1 MSAATQPI
9 GAFDSGVGGL
19 TVVQAM
25 RSLLPAEDILYLGDT
40 ARVPYGNKSP
50 DTILRYSRE
59 IMAYLRRH
67 GVKAVVV
74 ACNTASAH
82 ALSVLQNEA
91 DIPVI
96 GVIAPGVEA
105 ALAATRNGR
114 IGVVGTH
121 GTIQS
126 GAYQNML
133 CKLRADA
140 VITAVAAPL
149 LVSLV
154 EEDWLSHPATHLI
167 LEEYFAPMK
176 AAQVDTVVLACTHY
190 PLLKTLAQRVLG
202 PEVVLVDSA
211 QNAASA
217 LARQLERAGLQRPNG
232 GPAGQTTIRSTDA
245 PTQFLRLAERF
256 LGEKIESIQQVA
268 VG

>member
-1 MSAATQPI
+1 MNLTNQPV

-19 TVVQAM
+19 TVVHAM
-25 RSLLPAEDILYLGDT
+25 RALLPAEDILYLGDT

-50 DTILRYSRE
+50 DTIIRYSRE
-59 IMAYLRRH
+59 IMTYLRGQ

-82 ALSVLQNEA
+82 ALRILQAEA
-91 DIPVI
+91 QIPVI

-105 ALAATRNGR
+105 ALAATRSGR
-114 IGVVGTH
+114 IGVVGTQ

-126 GAYQNML
+126 DAYQNL
-133 CKLRADA
+133 LRQARPDV

-154 EEDWLSHPATHLI
+154 EEDWLAHAATQLI

-176 AAQVDTVVLACTHY
+176 AARVDTVVLACTHY
-190 PLLKTLAQRVLG
+190 PLLKALAQRVLG
-202 PEVVLVDSA
+202 PDVVLVDSA
-211 QNAASA
+211 ENAAAA
-217 LARQLERAGLQRPNG
+217 LARQLAASGLLRAPRAQ
-232 GPAGQTTIRSTDA
+232 AGQTIICSTDIPA
-245 PTQFLRLAERF
+245 QISRLAERF
-256 LGEKIESIQQVA
+256 LGEKIAEIRQVA